1 MIDPL
6 VCLATAIYFEARGE
20 PIIGQIAVA
29 NVIINRVYDE
39 RYPDD
44 ICSVVTQGPTYTWKP
59 DYPIRDKCQFSF
71 FCDGKSDY
79 APKGNAWD
87 TSVMVAYGVMSMR
100 TYDVTEGATHY
111 HATYVYPDWAESKQK
126 TVQINNHVFY
136 RWNYGK

>member
-71 FCDGKSDY
+71 YCDGKSDY
-79 APKGNAWD
+79 APKGNTWD
-87 TSVMVAYGVMSMR
+87 ISVMVAYGVMSMR

>member
-20 PIIGQIAVA
+20 PIVGQIAVA
-29 NVIINRVYDE
+29 NVIINRMYDE

-44 ICSVVTQGPTYTWKP
+44 VCSVVKQGPTYTWKP
-59 DYPIRDKCQFSF
+59 DYPVRDKCQFSF
-71 FCDGKSDY
+71 YCDGKSDY
-79 APKGNAWD
+79 APKGNAWEL
-87 TSVMVAYGVMSMR
+87 SIMVAFGVMSMR

-136 RWNYGK
+136 RWNYGN